1 MRAAAQRRRT
11 RDLGLRLRLTHSTA
25 AEPPGGH
32 CRGGAQH
39 QQADGLPAEGMV
51 EMSAYTATATR
62 EGRWWVIDVD
72 GVGVT
77 QSRTLAEAHT
87 WAQGLVEA
95 VTGEAGADVTVT
107 PSLPDG
113 TIDRVRNAQTVIAR
127 ADAELRGAADEI
139 REATRS
145 MLRTG
150 MSQKDVA
157 AILGVSRQRVSQLL
171 NA

>member
-1 MRAAAQRRRT
+1 MA
-11 RDLGLRLRLTHSTA
+11 
-25 AEPPGGH
+25 
-32 CRGGAQH
+32 
-39 QQADGLPAEGMV
+39 

-62 EGRWWVIDVD
+62 EGRWWVIDVV

-95 VTGEAGADVTVT
+95 VTGEAGAEVTVT
-107 PSLPDG
+107 PLLPDG
-113 TIDRVRNAQTVIAR
+113 AIDRVRHAQTVAAR
-127 ADAELRGAADEI
+127 ADAELRAAAEEI

-145 MLRTG
+145 LLQMGL
-150 MSQKDVA
+150 SQQDAA

-171 NA
+171 KA

>member
-1 MRAAAQRRRT
+1 
-11 RDLGLRLRLTHSTA
+11 
-25 AEPPGGH
+25 
-32 CRGGAQH
+32 
-39 QQADGLPAEGMV
+39 MV
-51 EMSAYTATATR
+51 EMSAYTATAVR

-87 WAQGLVEA
+87 WAQGLIEA

-113 TIDRVRNAQTVIAR
+113 TIDRVRHARTVMAR
-127 ADAELRGAADEI
+127 ADADLRAAADEI
-139 REATRS
+139 REATRN
-145 MLRTG
+145 MLQTG
-150 MSQKDVA
+150 MSHQDVA